1 MAVGFSKLATPAVS
15 LTALYDLR
23 GTRCWFFFHSGTG
36 YSFLMVLLRLHG
48 SDVAQWWKW
57 KHSRDAR
64 WNEVTLE
71 TNKFR
76 CSSSFFSRGGG
87 IRSVSFERDPFLLLF
102 LRMFVRMLEISR
114 IRFLDVVNSSFTM
127 SFSIFLY
134 PPLNYLTQKTE
145 FVHARRGDFRS
156 FDQLPDYRDDSNS
169 FPRSIVINRISI
181 A

>member
-1 MAVGFSKLATPAVS
+1 MLHNGGNGSILVMLDETRLHWKLINF
-15 LTALYDLR
+15 
-23 GTRCWFFFHSGTG
+23 G
-36 YSFLMVLLRLHG
+36 VLLR
-48 SDVAQWWKW
+48 
-57 KHSRDAR
+57 
-64 WNEVTLE
+64 
-71 TNKFR
+71 
-76 CSSSFFSRGGG
+76 SFLGGG
-87 IRSVSFERDPFLLLF
+87 GGVRSVSFERDPSLLLF

-114 IRFLDVVNSSFTM
+114 IRFLDVVNSSFTT

>member
-1 MAVGFSKLATPAVS
+1 MLHNGGNGSILVMLDETRLHWKLINF
-15 LTALYDLR
+15 
-23 GTRCWFFFHSGTG
+23 G
-36 YSFLMVLLRLHG
+36 VLLR
-48 SDVAQWWKW
+48 
-57 KHSRDAR
+57 
-64 WNEVTLE
+64 
-71 TNKFR
+71 
-76 CSSSFFSRGGG
+76 SFLGGGG